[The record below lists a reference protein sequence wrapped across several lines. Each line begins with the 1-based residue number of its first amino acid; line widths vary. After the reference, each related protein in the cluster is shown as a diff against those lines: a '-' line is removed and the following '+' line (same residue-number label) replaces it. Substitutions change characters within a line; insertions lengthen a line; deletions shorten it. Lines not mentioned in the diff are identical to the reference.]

1 MKYTYTTNERN
12 RDNEQEK
19 IADDFLLWLKA
30 QPEEEEPLDPD
41 FWNFYTMRAVGLGLI
56 RKYLTLLFSGR
67 YSWNP
72 RYCSYGDA
80 LGACMMA
87 LDI

>member
-1 MKYTYTTNERN
+1 MKYTTNERN
-12 RDNEQEK
+12 IDNEKEK
-19 IADDFLLWLKA
+19 IGDDFLTWYAA
-30 QPEEEEPLDPD
+30 QPEIQDEQFDPD
-41 FWNFYTMRAVGLGLI
+41 FWDLRTLRAVGLSMI
-56 RKYLTLLFSGR
+56 REYLTLLFSGR

-80 LGACMMA
+80 LGACMTA